1 VVIRTLKFAD
11 IHAVTSFLLECHPRT
26 IYAEN
31 GTAKIDVA
39 ETKRLLGAGIGR
51 HGHKG
56 PGACW
61 LQVAE
66 NDGRIDGLMYATL
79 TRVYSIYDK
88 LYATDLF
95 WITSERARA
104 TDALALMKNMLA
116 WARSSPNVIE
126 VQTGVTAIINGDFVR
141 TGRMLQRLGM
151 EEYGAIHR
159 LDLSGVRPCPV
170 LSAESAKSSPP
181 LSQALPN

>member
-1 VVIRTLKFAD
+1 MVIRTLKFAD

-66 NDGRIDGLMYATL
+66 NEGRIDGLMYATL
-79 TRVYSIYDK
+79 HRVCSIYDK

-95 WITSERARA
+95 WITNEFARP
-104 TDALALMKNMLA
+104 TDVRDLMKNMLA
-116 WARSSPNVIE
+116 WARSCPQVIE
-126 VQTGVTAIINGDFVR
+126 VQTGITDVISRDYVS
-141 TGRMLQRLGM
+141 TGQMLKRLGM
-151 EEYGAIHR
+151 REYGTIHR
-159 LDLSGVRPCPV
+159 LDLGERTWADS
-170 LSAESAKSSPP
+170 SAESQKSSPP